1 MTIRTASL
9 ARQIRKNGERLH
21 RATLIRIHSRGAEQP
36 PSEAEVVLLEERR
49 RLKEARAARAEQAK
63 LPRAK
68 PKPAWMLKPPKPPKA
83 RKAPKPHKEKEAK
96 DAKSS
101 AAKKPSRA
109 DKQERKAESLEAAKK
124 AAKKAAKP
132 PAKT

>member
-21 RATLIRIHSRGAEQP
+21 RALLIRVHSRGADQP

-83 RKAPKPHKEKEAK
+83 KAPKAHKDKEAK
-96 DAKSS
+96 EAKSS

-109 DKQERKAESLEAAKK
+109 EKQERKAENLEAAKK